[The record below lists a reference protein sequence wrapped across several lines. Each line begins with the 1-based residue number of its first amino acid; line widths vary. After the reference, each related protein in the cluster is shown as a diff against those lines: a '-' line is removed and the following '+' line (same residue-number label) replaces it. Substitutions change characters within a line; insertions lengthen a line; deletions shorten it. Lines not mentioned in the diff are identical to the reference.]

1 MSGRLATFAAMGGAH
16 ALATREAGCSL
27 TFTTGGAL
35 SYPVGQISSGQTRA
49 GGGLSAVSLTLEST
63 SLTDSQ
69 GRGCWWTPPSTVLQC
84 DVNQVPDSGF
94 EIGCDGSVSY
104 NGQTEFYECDAG
116 EGDQINIY
124 LQKPDTGLNCAQI
137 TLTASGCYPSD
148 CSEGNNSASQS
159 ATASQP
165 SAGTSQGYPTIPGTT
180 AQSTSAGS
188 SSAPATPS
196 VQSTGAGATPA
207 YSVSTQSQTKLQ
219 ETTPK
224 PEQPTQTPSTVYYT
238 SVATVSGSCTAVQTP
253 SPVTSTVYST
263 SLVTVSG
270 SCHAVET
277 PTPGTSTVYSTSV
290 VTVTG
295 PASQCTPVTVSA
307 PVPVPETE
315 TETQP
320 APTTT
325 TQTSKATIPVYDTSI
340 LTTTQGSTIKT
351 TATRSTQVT
360 IPVYSTSIAT
370 ESTMKTAT
378 METESTAPVYAT
390 SVATESSKSTESVKT
405 TVPVYHTSVATQSTK
420 ATIPV
425 TQSTKTTATAK
436 STIPIYSQS
445 TKATDSVKSSAP
457 VYSNSI
463 PTRSSVATQST
474 KTTESVKT
482 STPAYPTT
490 LSQKSST
497 PAASTTPASTPSTTG
512 GVYVPS
518 PSTVDIPDTCPAN
531 GVKNAGEFNLPS
543 LIIVTDKSSPSTA
556 SGTQYN
562 ADISSTKSTIFNFD
576 IPASASGKTC
586 QLSFLFPM
594 KDTLETS
601 DFSFS
606 GSGAL
611 DFSKLSNA
619 ATQTTSYSNAPDVA
633 SDLGQFTVSPGNA
646 YKIYS
651 FACPSG
657 TTIGFEVADVSGGD
671 TSLNFFQDYNPC
683 PIGLFIT
690 TS

>member
-1 MSGRLATFAAMGGAH
+1 MGGAH

-148 CSEGNNSASQS
+148 CSE
-159 ATASQP
+159 
-165 SAGTSQGYPTIPGTT
+165 
-180 AQSTSAGS
+180 
-188 SSAPATPS
+188 
-196 VQSTGAGATPA
+196 
-207 YSVSTQSQTKLQ
+207 
-219 ETTPK
+219 
-224 PEQPTQTPSTVYYT
+224 
-238 SVATVSGSCTAVQTP
+238 
-253 SPVTSTVYST
+253 
-263 SLVTVSG
+263 
-270 SCHAVET
+270 
-277 PTPGTSTVYSTSV
+277 
-290 VTVTG
+290 
-295 PASQCTPVTVSA
+295 
-307 PVPVPETE
+307 
-315 TETQP
+315 
-320 APTTT
+320 
-325 TQTSKATIPVYDTSI
+325 
-340 LTTTQGSTIKT
+340 
-351 TATRSTQVT
+351 
-360 IPVYSTSIAT
+360 
-370 ESTMKTAT
+370 
-378 METESTAPVYAT
+378 
-390 SVATESSKSTESVKT
+390 
-405 TVPVYHTSVATQSTK
+405 
-420 ATIPV
+420 
-425 TQSTKTTATAK
+425 
-436 STIPIYSQS
+436 
-445 TKATDSVKSSAP
+445 
-457 VYSNSI
+457 
-463 PTRSSVATQST
+463 
-474 KTTESVKT
+474 
-482 STPAYPTT
+482 
-490 LSQKSST
+490 
-497 PAASTTPASTPSTTG
+497 ASTPSTTG